1 MHQILIVDDERSVVD
16 NLEVIIPWEELGIG
30 TVYKAYSGDEAAAIL
45 GRNAVDVVIT
55 DIRMPGMSG
64 LELIG
69 HIRRTAKMTKCILLS
84 GHAEFEFAKKAL
96 QVQADD
102 YLIKPVAD
110 EELME
115 AVRKA
120 LLQSS
125 KEWEEMHSY
134 RHLAR
139 LMKENLPLIRR
150 NLLGDLLHGKCPS
163 AADLTQKMNMIE
175 LSFTPGDRVFMLL
188 IRVEEGFTAFDRSQ
202 SVLLEFAMANIVEE
216 LFRPYFAVWNGVDEH
231 ENLVFVLRALED
243 SAVYGKDGGEGAN
256 QRGVL
261 ERLAE
266 QLHNHVGLYLK
277 GYISIIV
284 SGPDLFPQRLQ
295 ELYRSCLFAMRN
307 KTGGERGFFILTDDR
322 PVTREFH
329 ALSSLHEPPSL
340 ILLIEAGRMED
351 LWAKLNRIFQE
362 MSASS
367 DYFYEARMEVYYCL
381 CTAFIHFA
389 HQNGKSLAE
398 LIRPEDYALFD
409 GPAHFR
415 TVNGLKK
422 WAYGVL
428 EQLEFSVHQE
438 IKDSRGTIVRQ
449 VNQFIERN
457 LSQGISV
464 PLIADQVHLHPAY
477 LSRVYK
483 IETGESIS
491 DYVYRTRMDK
501 AVHLLKHSEVKIYEI
516 AAKLGYQNDSYFIKV
531 FKKHYGMTPQE
542 CRDQ

>member
-1 MHQILIVDDERSVVD
+1 MHQILLVDDERSVVD
-16 NLEVIIPWEELGIG
+16 NLEVIIPWEELGVG
-30 TVYKAYSGDEAAAIL
+30 TVYKAYSGDEAAVIL
-45 GRNAVDVVIT
+45 DKNAVDVVIT

-64 LELIG
+64 LELIEY
-69 HIRRTAKMTKCILLS
+69 IRRTAKKTKCILLS
-84 GHAEFEFAKKAL
+84 GHAEFDFAKKAL

-120 LLQSS
+120 LLQLS
-125 KEWEEMHSY
+125 KEWEELHSY
-134 RHLAR
+134 KHLAR
-139 LMKENLPLIRR
+139 LMQDNLPLIRR
-150 NLLGDLLHGKCPS
+150 DLLDDLLHGQCPS
-163 AADLTQKMNMIE
+163 DAVLAQKINMIE
-175 LSFTPGDRVFMLL
+175 LPFTPGDDVFMLL
-188 IRVEEGFTAFDRSQ
+188 IRVEEGFAAFDRSR

-216 LFRPYFAVWNGVDEH
+216 VFGPYFAVWSGVDEH
-231 ENLVFVLRALED
+231 ENLVFVLRSLEGTAA
-243 SAVYGKDGGEGAN
+243 AVAHGSGG
-256 QRGVL
+256 QRVVL

-266 QLHNHVGLYLK
+266 QLQNHVGLYLK
-277 GYISIIV
+277 GHISIII

-307 KTGGERGFFILTDDR
+307 KTGGERGFFILTDEL
-322 PVTREFH
+322 PEGREFH

-351 LWAKLNRIFQE
+351 LWAKLERIFRE
-362 MSASS
+362 MAAGSAH
-367 DYFYEARMEVYYCL
+367 FYERCMEVYYCL
-381 CTAFIHFA
+381 CTGFIHFA

-409 GPAHFR
+409 GPVHFR
-415 TVNGLKK
+415 TVEGLRK
-422 WAYGVL
+422 WAFSVL

-438 IKDSRGTIVRQ
+438 IKDSRGMIVRQ

-483 IETGESIS
+483 LETGESIS
-491 DYVYRTRMDK
+491 DYVYRTRMEK
-501 AVHLLKHSEVKIYEI
+501 AVHLLKHTEVKIYEI

-531 FKKHYGMTPQE
+531 FKKHYGMTPQD